1 MRIFLHIYFG
11 FSQIMCESQEEQ
23 FSHVWEVGIDKGV
36 QFGVEQPRFGYHEF
50 VGFYAVNRFTSIQ
63 NNI

>member
-36 QFGVEQPRFGYHEF
+36 QFGVALENNPDLDI
-50 VGFYAVNRFTSIQ
+50 TSLWDFML
-63 NNI
+63 